1 MMRWF
6 ARWLYKQLRAEQ
18 IRDSPEVALIERD
31 VDGPPKTKFAIR
43 EAINGRFIEISSY
56 KPNQRGSDWVTEYF
70 IVPEGKKVSEAL
82 TMLMLMKG
90 LDE

>member
-18 IRDSPEVALIERD
+18 IRDSPEVVLAERD
-31 VDGPPKTKFAIR
+31 VDRPPKTKFAIR
-43 EAINGRFIEISSY
+43 EAINGRFVEISSY